1 MVNVHKSD
9 YEQYNEY
16 SFHFGLLFFRFL
28 RIEQT
33 DLDQFVGHV
42 EERLAFLQGA
52 FWKQQTF
59 QHGAVRARIS
69 REQNAFA
76 RCGCVQ
82 AAPSFGSRLFLGYP
96 NRMLVLNAIAAS
108 RIEMV
113 TASIR
118 RISLAGEDESLVDV
132 IPKHIRFLPNTAGC
146 QTAND
151 CFDSPETGMARLL

>member
-1 MVNVHKSD
+1 MNSTTSILFILVS
-9 YEQYNEY
+9 Y
-16 SFHFGLLFFRFL
+16 SSASFGSNRP
-28 RIEQT
+28 IST
-33 DLDQFVGHV
+33 SSSAM